1 MVVLKS
7 QVQLQNWGCIGEAK
21 TKKFGFSVTVHSHH
35 FSKIKKF
42 MLHSH
47 WLKYFNIFLSFLF
60 SLFSAPL
67 CLSIF
72 LYYLIFPLLSSFQ
85 NFFFFFSNFLSFF
98 SNCSLLCKGLFWWVM
113 PWVWVW
119 WVINF
124 MGHAMGL
131 VWFLADLGLL
141 VLCCGF
147 VFVLWVWVWVM
158 PWGCWVCVCVCV
170 CICGSGG
177 GGGGGGA
184 TVSA

>member
-1 MVVLKS
+1 M
-7 QVQLQNWGCIGEAK
+7 
-21 TKKFGFSVTVHSHH
+21 HSHL

-98 SNCSLLCKGLFWWVM
+98 SNCSLLCKGLFLWVM

-124 MGHAMGL
+124 VGHAVGVGDQAHECGGWVMLWGL
-131 VWFLADLGLL
+131 CGFWLIWDCWFCVVGLC
-141 VLCCGF
+141 LCCGF
-147 VFVLWVWVWVM
+147 GFGLCRGVAGFVFVFVFVFVVVVVVV
-158 PWGCWVCVCVCV
+158 PP
-170 CICGSGG
+170 
-177 GGGGGGA
+177 
-184 TVSA
+184 